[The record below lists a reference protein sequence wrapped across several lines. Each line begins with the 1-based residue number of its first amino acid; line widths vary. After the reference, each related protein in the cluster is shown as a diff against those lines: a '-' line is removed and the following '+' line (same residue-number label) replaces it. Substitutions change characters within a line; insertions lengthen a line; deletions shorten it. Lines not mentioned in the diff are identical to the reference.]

1 MKLHEEIDQRLRE
14 FILAQPM
21 FFVGTAPSD
30 LDGRLNISPKGLAGS
45 LAVLGPHR
53 VAYLDYGGSGAETIA
68 HLRDNGRIVL
78 MFCAFGGPPNI
89 VRLHGHGRVHLPP
102 DPGFA
107 ALLAAISPAPGGA
120 AGEVAISP
128 DGAAISPAPG
138 GAATVAVGCAPQPGL
153 RTIIEVE
160 VERVSDS
167 CGFAVPL
174 MTYDGDRD
182 LLPQFWSR
190 KTPDE
195 TVEYWTKKNATSIDG
210 LPAIDPGSIPPP
222 AG

>member
-1 MKLHEEIDQRLRE
+1 MKLHEEIDPRLRE

-30 LDGRLNISPKGLAGS
+30 MDGHVNVSPKGLDGS

-78 MFCAFGGPPNI
+78 MFCAFAGPPNI
-89 VRLHGHGRVHLPP
+89 VRLHGRGRVVLPP
-102 DPGFA
+102 DEGYD
-107 ALLAAISPAPGGA
+107 ALLANFGGA
-120 AGEVAISP
+120 
-128 DGAAISPAPG
+128 
-138 GAATVAVGCAPQPGL
+138 APQPGL

-160 VERVSDS
+160 VHRVTDS
-167 CGFAVPL
+167 CGYAVPL
-174 MTYDGDRD
+174 MTFEADRD
-182 LLPQFWSR
+182 LLPRFWSH

-195 TVEYWTKKNATSIDG
+195 TVEYWTKRNATSIDG